1 MKTEFQINSK
11 TCEKSFNFVKNHGK
25 TNVYLCSLF
34 NHMIKPSTIDLIVN
48 TVRIDEVVGEFVS
61 LKKRGVNYVACCPFH
76 NEKSPSFTVSP
87 TKGLYKC
94 FGCGKAGNAVHF
106 IMEHE
111 SMSYPEALRFLA
123 QKYNIEIEEDKN
135 IDIDQVKAES
145 KERESLLVAL
155 DWSSK
160 HFESNLFQT
169 EEGQNIGLSY
179 FEERGY
185 RHDTLHKFGLGYCL
199 NQWDGFINA
208 ATAAGYKTEYLE
220 KGGLIKQR
228 EDGTW
233 FDFFKGRV
241 MFPIHN
247 LSGKVIG
254 FGGRVLEKN
263 VKTAKYLNSPES
275 DVYHKS
281 DVLYGIYF
289 AKKSIKEH
297 DNCYLVEGYTDVVT
311 LHQGGL
317 ENVVASSGTSLTE
330 GQIKLIKRFTDNVTV
345 LYDGDFAGIKAS
357 LRGIDMLLENGLNVN
372 VVAFPESEDP
382 DSYCKTLGGEAFAAF
397 LKANKKDFITFK
409 SDLLLKDAD
418 GPIGKAEVMRNVAE
432 SVAKIADS
440 LKREVYIKE
449 LSSIFDLG
457 AEIFTGEIARIRRQ
471 KREHGDPELKTAIAN
486 ERQQKNIQVSKD
498 IFDYWQ
504 ERDLVRVLLL
514 FGDLEMN
521 DGQKVEEF
529 IFTELES
536 NGIELEDNL
545 SKTVCDYYTTLK
557 ADGITPSANHFV
569 NHPDSAISQFT
580 VTALT
585 EKYLI
590 SDQWF
595 ERFEIQVKT
604 IEENYVSDVVSAINR
619 LKLRKTDKLMEL
631 ISDMIKNPK
640 DDEEQEIN
648 IKAQQEIL
656 EMRKTL
662 SKTIGSV
669 VIR

>member
-1 MKTEFQINSK
+1 
-11 TCEKSFNFVKNHGK
+11 
-25 TNVYLCSLF
+25 
-34 NHMIKPSTIDLIVN
+34 MIKTSTIDQIIN

-94 FGCGKAGNAVHF
+94 FGCGKAGNSVHF

-135 IDIDQVKAES
+135 IDADQVRLEN
-145 KERESLLVAL
+145 KERESLLVAI

-160 HFESNLFQT
+160 YFEKTLFDN

-185 RHDTLHKFGLGYCL
+185 RHDTMHKFGLGYCL

-208 ATAAGYKTEYLE
+208 ATTAGYKTEYLE

-247 LSGKVIG
+247 LTGKVIG

-263 VKTAKYLNSPES
+263 AKTAKYLNSPES

-289 AKKSIKEH
+289 AKKAIKEH

-311 LHQGGL
+311 LHQGGV

-372 VVAFPESEDP
+372 VVAFPEGEDP

-397 LKANKKDFITFK
+397 LKKNKKDFITFK
-409 SDLLLKDAD
+409 SDLLLKDAE

-471 KREHGDPELKTAIAN
+471 KRENTDPGFKEATSGVK
-486 ERQQKNIQVSKD
+486 EKKSIQIQKD

-514 FGDLEMN
+514 FGDMEMN
-521 DGQKVEEF
+521 EGQTVAEF
-529 IFTELES
+529 VFLELEN

-545 SKTVCDYYTTLK
+545 SKTICEYYDTLK
-557 ADGITPSANHFV
+557 GQGKVPNTNHFV
-569 NHPDSAISQFT
+569 NHPDPSISQFT

-585 EKYLI
+585 EKYLA
-590 SDQWF
+590 SPHWF
-595 ERFEIQVKT
+595 ERYEIQVKSQ
-604 IEENYVSDVVSAINR
+604 EQNYLQDVVSAINR
-619 LKLRKTDKLMEL
+619 LKLRKTDKLMEI

-640 DDEEQEIN
+640 DDEEQELN

-656 EMRKTL
+656 EMRKAL